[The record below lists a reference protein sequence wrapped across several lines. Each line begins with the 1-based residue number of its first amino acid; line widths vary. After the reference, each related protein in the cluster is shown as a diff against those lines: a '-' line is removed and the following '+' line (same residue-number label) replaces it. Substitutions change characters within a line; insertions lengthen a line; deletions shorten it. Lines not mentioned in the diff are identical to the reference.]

1 MSTALHESTIVSRA
15 PNTAFRELEGK
26 MFIVGATSSK
36 LVMLNETGTA
46 VWGFLDRP
54 LSLGEIADRLVETF
68 EVERESALQ
77 DCRSFV
83 EALASRQLLQ
93 IQQV

>member
-1 MSTALHESTIVSRA
+1 MTRELCESTIISRA
-15 PNTAFRELEGK
+15 PNTAFRELDGK
-26 MFIVGATSSK
+26 MFIVGATSTK

-46 VWGFLDRP
+46 VWGFLDQP
-54 LSLGEIADRLVETF
+54 LSLGQIADRLVEAF

-83 EALASRQLLQ
+83 EALASRELLHV
-93 IQQV
+93 QQA